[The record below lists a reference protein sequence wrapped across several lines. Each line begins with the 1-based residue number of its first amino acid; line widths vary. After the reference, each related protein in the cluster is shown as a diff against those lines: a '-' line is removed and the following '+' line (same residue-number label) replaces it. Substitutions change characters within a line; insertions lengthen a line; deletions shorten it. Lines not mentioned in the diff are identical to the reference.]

1 MNLRTV
7 DSTAAPLE
15 ADGAGGYFPG
25 MRGARLASF
34 VGLALAPFPACRAKV
49 PVIDAPFADDFQ
61 RAEVGADWNATS
73 DAYRISDGQLT
84 VSNAHNHPAWLRR
97 RLPHDVQVDVDVV
110 SKSPSGDI
118 KLELF
123 GDGESFDPDKGAYTS
138 SGYVLIFGGWSNS
151 LSVICRQEE
160 HGAGRKAVRNDV
172 RVEPNRT
179 YHFTITR
186 KGGALDWAVD
196 GRPFLSWTDPDPLA
210 GAGHEYLAVDDWEA
224 ELHFDNLHIRPA
236 P

>member
-1 MNLRTV
+1 
-7 DSTAAPLE
+7 
-15 ADGAGGYFPG
+15 

-34 VGLALAPFPACRAKV
+34 LGLALAPLPACRAKV
-49 PVIDAPFADDFQ
+49 PVIDAPFTENFE
-61 RAEVGADWNATS
+61 RAELGAGWNATS
-73 DAYRISDGQLT
+73 DEYRIAGGQLA

-97 RLPHDVQVDVDVV
+97 KLPHDVVVDVDAL
-110 SKSPSGDI
+110 SKSPVGDI

-123 GDGESFDPDKGAYTS
+123 GDGESFDPDRGAYAS

-151 LSVICRQEE
+151 LSVICRQDE
-160 HGAGRKAVRNDV
+160 HGAGRKASRSDV

-186 KGGALDWAVD
+186 KGGAIDWAVD
-196 GRPFLSWTDPDPLA
+196 GRPFLAWTDPEPLA
-210 GAGHEYLAVDDWEA
+210 GAAHEYLAVDDWEA
-224 ELHFDNLHIRPA
+224 PLTFDNLQIRPA

>member
-1 MNLRTV
+1 
-7 DSTAAPLE
+7 
-15 ADGAGGYFPG
+15 
-25 MRGARLASF
+25 MRGARLASLL
-34 VGLALAPFPACRAKV
+34 GLALAPLTACRAKV
-49 PVIDAPFADDFQ
+49 PLIDAPFTEDFQ
-61 RAEVGADWNATS
+61 RAELGPAWNATS
-73 DAYRISDGQLT
+73 DQYRITDGKLT
-84 VSNAHNHPAWLRR
+84 VANAHNHPAWLRR
-97 RLPHDVQVDVDVV
+97 RLPHDVVVEVDAL

-160 HGAGRKAVRNDV
+160 HGAGRKAGRSDL

-179 YHFTITR
+179 YHFKITR
-186 KGGALDWAVD
+186 SGGAIDWTID
-196 GRPFLSWTDPDPLA
+196 GRPFLAWTDPEPLA

-224 ELHFDNLHIRPA
+224 ELTFDNLTIRPV

>member
-1 MNLRTV
+1 
-7 DSTAAPLE
+7 
-15 ADGAGGYFPG
+15 
-25 MRGARLASF
+25 MRGAPLASLL
-34 VGLALAPFPACRAKV
+34 GLALASLIGCRAKV
-49 PVIDAPFADDFQ
+49 PAIDAPFTEDFQ
-61 RAEVGADWNATS
+61 RADLGPGWNPTADQ
-73 DAYRISDGQLT
+73 YRIADGRLT
-84 VSNAHNHPAWLRR
+84 VANAHNHPAWLRR
-97 RLPHDVQVDVDVV
+97 RLPHDVVVEVDAM

-160 HGAGRKAVRNDV
+160 HGAGRKAARGDT
-172 RVEPNRT
+172 RVEPGRT
-179 YHFTITR
+179 YHFKITR
-186 KGGALDWAVD
+186 LGGAIDWTID
-196 GRPFLSWTDPDPLA
+196 GRPFLAWTDPEPLA

-224 ELHFDNLHIRPA
+224 ELTFDNLTIRPA

>member
-1 MNLRTV
+1 MV
-7 DSTAAPLE
+7 EPE
-15 ADGAGGYFPG
+15 ATLLVANGAGGYFPG

-34 VGLALAPFPACRAKV
+34 LGLALAPLPACRAKV
-49 PVIDAPFADDFQ
+49 PLIDAPFTDDFD
-61 RAEVGADWNATS
+61 RAELGANWNATS
-73 DAYRISDGQLT
+73 NEYRIADGKLT

-97 RLPHDVQVDVDVV
+97 RLPHDVVVEVDAL

-160 HGAGRKAVRNDV
+160 HGAGRKAGRSDT
-172 RVEPNRT
+172 RVEPNRS

-196 GRPFLSWTDPDPLA
+196 GRPFLTWTDPEPLA
-210 GAGHEYLAVDDWEA
+210 GAGHEFLAVDDWEA
-224 ELHFDNLHIRPA
+224 PLTFDNLQIRSA

>member
-1 MNLRTV
+1 
-7 DSTAAPLE
+7 
-15 ADGAGGYFPG
+15 

-34 VGLALAPFPACRAKV
+34 LGLAFAPLLACRAKV
-49 PVIDAPFADDFQ
+49 PVIDAPFSDEFE
-61 RAEVGADWNATS
+61 RAELGPTWNAT
-73 DAYRISDGQLT
+73 AAEPYRLEGGKLT

-97 RLPHDVQVDVDVV
+97 RLPHDVVVDVDVL
-110 SKSPSGDI
+110 SKSPVGDI

-160 HGAGRKAVRNDV
+160 HGAGRKASRSDV
-172 RVEPNRT
+172 QVQPNRT

-186 KGGALDWAVD
+186 KGGAIDWAID
-196 GRPFLSWTDPDPLA
+196 GRPFLAWTDPEPLA

-224 ELHFDNLHIRPA
+224 PLNFDNLQIRPA

>member
-1 MNLRTV
+1 MRRQ
-7 DSTAAPLE
+7 LE
-15 ADGAGGYFPG
+15 ANRGGGYFPA

-34 VGLALAPFPACRAKV
+34 VGLALALPACRAKV
-49 PVIDAPFADDFQ
+49 PAIDAPFTDDFE
-61 RAEVGADWNATS
+61 RAELGATWNATAT
-73 DAYRISDGQLT
+73 DAYRVTGGQLT

-97 RLPHDVQVDVDVV
+97 RLPHDVVVEVDAV
-110 SKSPSGDI
+110 SKSPAGDI
-118 KLELF
+118 KIELF

-138 SGYVLIFGGWSNS
+138 SGYVLIFGGWNNS
-151 LSVICRQEE
+151 LSVICRQDE
-160 HGAGRKAVRNDV
+160 HGAGRKAGRSDV
-172 RVEPNRT
+172 HVEPNRS

-186 KGGALDWAVD
+186 KGGALDWAID
-196 GRPFLSWTDPDPLA
+196 GRPFLAWTDPEPLA

>member
-1 MNLRTV
+1 
-7 DSTAAPLE
+7 
-15 ADGAGGYFPG
+15 
-25 MRGARLASF
+25 MRGARLASLL
-34 VGLALAPFPACRAKV
+34 GLALAPLTACRAKV
-49 PVIDAPFADDFQ
+49 PLIDAPFTEDFQ
-61 RAEVGADWNATS
+61 RAELGPTWNPTS
-73 DAYRISDGQLT
+73 DQYRITDGKLT
-84 VSNAHNHPAWLRR
+84 VANAHNHPAWLRR
-97 RLPHDVQVDVDVV
+97 RLPHDVVVEVDVL

-160 HGAGRKAVRNDV
+160 HGAGRKAARSDI
-172 RVEPNRT
+172 RVEPNRS
-179 YHFTITR
+179 YHFKIAR
-186 KGGALDWAVD
+186 QGGAIDWTID
-196 GRPFLSWTDPDPLA
+196 GRPFLAWTDPEPLG

-224 ELHFDNLHIRPA
+224 ELTYDNLTIRPA

>member
-1 MNLRTV
+1 MNLRMVEPPPTQ
-7 DSTAAPLE
+7 LE
-15 ADGAGGYFPG
+15 GNGAGGYFPG
-25 MRGARLASF
+25 MRGVRLASF
-34 VGLALAPFPACRAKV
+34 LGLALAPLPACRAKV
-49 PVIDAPFADDFQ
+49 PVIDAPFTENFDRADL
-61 RAEVGADWNATS
+61 GAGWNATS
-73 DAYRISDGQLT
+73 DEYRVAGGQLT

-97 RLPHDVQVDVDVV
+97 RLPHDVVVDVDAV

-123 GDGESFDPDKGAYTS
+123 GDGESFDPDRGAYTS

-160 HGAGRKAVRNDV
+160 HGAGRKVGRSDM
-172 RVEPNRT
+172 RVEANRT

-196 GRPFLSWTDPDPLA
+196 GRPFLAWTDPEPLA

-224 ELHFDNLHIRPA
+224 PLAFDNLQIRPA

>member
-1 MNLRTV
+1 
-7 DSTAAPLE
+7 
-15 ADGAGGYFPG
+15 
-25 MRGARLASF
+25 MRGAPLASLL
-34 VGLALAPFPACRAKV
+34 GLALAAFPACRAKV
-49 PVIDAPFADDFQ
+49 PVIDAPFTDDFE
-61 RAEVGADWNATS
+61 RAELGASWNATS
-73 DAYRISDGQLT
+73 DQYRIAGGKLT

-97 RLPHDVQVDVDVV
+97 KLPRDVV
-110 SKSPSGDI
+110 IEIDAMSKSPSGDI

-160 HGAGRKAVRNDV
+160 HGAGRKAARGDI
-172 RVEPNRT
+172 RVEPGRN

-186 KGGALDWAVD
+186 RGGALDWSID
-196 GRPFLSWTDPDPLA
+196 SQPFLSWTDPEPLA
-210 GAGHEYLAVDDWEA
+210 GEGHEYLAVDNWEA
-224 ELHFDNLHIRPA
+224 DLTFDNLYVRPA